1 MASVSPT
8 KVWAEEKGT
17 KVVHSTVAESTT
29 VEVNHS
35 PLGCSLLRVSG
46 ETAGQYNLK
55 VSTQNNPT
63 TYQAPSRPPDNT
75 RHLVY
80 VISFHLHN
88 NKANRTLL
96 PLAFTDEETKTQRG

>member
-35 PLGCSLLRVSG
+35 PLGCSLLRVRG
-46 ETAGQYNLK
+46 ETARQYNLK
-55 VSTQNNPT
+55 VSLKT
-63 TYQAPSRPPDNT
+63 TPPLT
-75 RHLVY
+75 
-80 VISFHLHN
+80 
-88 NKANRTLL
+88 KPPAGPRTI
-96 PLAFTDEETKTQRG
+96 PGTWRM